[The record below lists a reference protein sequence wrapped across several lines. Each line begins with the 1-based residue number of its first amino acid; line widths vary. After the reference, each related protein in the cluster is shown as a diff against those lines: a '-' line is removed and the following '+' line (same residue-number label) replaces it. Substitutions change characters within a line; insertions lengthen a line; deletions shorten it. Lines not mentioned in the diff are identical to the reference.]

1 MTTDSIPIREH
12 LIDGFHAALD
22 QVCRERMY
30 FVFLEAPPIEE
41 TCAFVRGNMAR
52 GRGLGEKLML
62 QALAAARA
70 FGFGRVELSVR
81 HDNARVL
88 ALYRKVGFKIEGRK
102 RHALQVDGVFHDLMI
117 MGLSFDAGT
126 KVSHSAGQAP

>member
-1 MTTDSIPIREH
+1 MRHSGVVGIGLLPDH
-12 LIDGFHAALD
+12 
-22 QVCRERMY
+22 
-30 FVFLEAPPIEE
+30 
-41 TCAFVRGNMAR
+41 R

-81 HDNARVL
+81 HDNARAL
-88 ALYRKVGFKIEGRK
+88 ALYRKVGFKIEGQK
-102 RHALQVDGVFHDLMI
+102 RHALQVDGVFHDLII
-117 MGLSFDAGT
+117 MGLLFDAGT